1 MKNQESHYY
10 AAYSLVIFLI
20 CIFLIF
26 YTEMTQD
33 KTYGSINKDTT
44 QFSGNMA
51 VFLILYII
59 ILA

>member
-1 MKNQESHYY
+1 MKNQGGHYY
-10 AAYSLVIFLI
+10 SAYSLVIFLK

-33 KTYGSINKDTT
+33 KTYGSINMDIT

-51 VFLILYII
+51 IFLILHII